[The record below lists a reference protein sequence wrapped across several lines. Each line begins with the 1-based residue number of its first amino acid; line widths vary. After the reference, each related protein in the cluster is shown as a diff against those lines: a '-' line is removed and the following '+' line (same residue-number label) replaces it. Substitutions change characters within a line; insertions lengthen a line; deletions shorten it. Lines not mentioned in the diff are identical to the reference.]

1 MSTNPLDLQTNATT
15 EFYTLESQ
23 QSNLMYYIDNA
34 DGSGYVFELGE
45 LDVSQAIATD
55 PSFAAL
61 VENIVGLPAVD
72 AVAQMDVSLVQFQGL
87 FGINID
93 GNEINDVSSQ
103 DVLFRVNQPQDQDYN
118 DCSSGTGAFQ
128 VGSQF
133 DGTTEVEFAS
143 ALLKSGHIN
152 AHYGGVLQQ
161 IRHDFVRH
169 LAKQITGGY
178 SSSDIFTNETALR
191 NAVVATDSQLNAT
204 INTVISDI
212 SGLGYKDVDYNSG
225 SGSSLIQAARQLFNL
240 NLQTTDGA
248 GNSSR
253 SDQLLSD
260 ISLASAN
267 VASTATTD
275 VSHPERNVRALH
287 VPLRFHSGD
296 RLAVRLVYKPNS
308 TVFPGNGTTLTE
320 RSYKVLLKLV

>member
-1 MSTNPLDLQTNATT
+1 MSTNPVSLEGSATT
-15 EFYTLESQ
+15 EFYALESQ
-23 QSNLMYYIDNA
+23 QSNLMYYINNA

-45 LDVSQAIATD
+45 LDVSQAIAVD

-61 VENIVGLPAVD
+61 VDNIVGLPAVD

-87 FGINID
+87 FGVNID
-93 GNEINDVSSQ
+93 SNDIDDVSSS
-103 DVLFRVNQPQDQDYN
+103 DVLFRVNQPQDQTHN
-118 DCSSGTGAFQ
+118 DCSSGTGSFQ
-128 VGSQF
+128 VGSFF
-133 DGTTEVEFAS
+133 DGTTEVAFSGAD
-143 ALLKSGHIN
+143 LKSGHVN
-152 AHYGGVLQQ
+152 AAYPASQEKIQ
-161 IRHDFVRH
+161 HDFVRH

-191 NAVVATDSQLNAT
+191 NAVGATDSQLNAT
-204 INTVISDI
+204 INTVISDV
-212 SGLGYKDVDYNSG
+212 SGLGLKDADYQSG
-225 SGSSLIQAARQLFNL
+225 AGSSLIQAARQLYHL
-240 NLQTTDGA
+240 NLQVTDGA
-248 GNSSR
+248 GSSSR

-267 VASTATTD
+267 MVGTTVTD
-275 VSHPERNVRALH
+275 VSHPERSLDNLD

-308 TVFPGNGTTLTE
+308 TTFPGNGATLAE

>member
-61 VENIVGLPAVD
+61 VENIVGLPGVD

-87 FGINID
+87 FGVKID
-93 GNEINDVSSQ
+93 SNDIDDVSSS
-103 DVLFRVNQPQDQDYN
+103 DVLFRVNQPQDQSYN
-118 DCSSGTGAFQ
+118 DCSSGTGSFQ
-128 VGSQF
+128 VGSFF
-133 DGTTEVEFAS
+133 DGTTEVAFSGADV
-143 ALLKSGHIN
+143 KSGHVN
-152 AHYGGVLQQ
+152 AAYPASQEK
-161 IRHDFVRH
+161 IKHDFVRH

-204 INTVISDI
+204 INTVISDV
-212 SGLGYKDVDYNSG
+212 SGLGYKDSDYQTG
-225 SGSSLIQAARQLFNL
+225 SGSSLIQAARQLYHL
-240 NLQTTDGA
+240 NLQVTDGA
-248 GNSSR
+248 GSSSR

-267 VASTATTD
+267 MVGTTVTD
-275 VSHPERNVRALH
+275 LSHPERSLENLH

-308 TVFPGNGTTLTE
+308 TTFVGNGATLSE
-320 RSYKVLLKLV
+320 RSYKVLLRLV

>member
-1 MSTNPLDLQTNATT
+1 MSINPLALESKT
-15 EFYTLESQ
+15 EFFTLESQ

-55 PSFAAL
+55 PSFGAL
-61 VENIVGLPAVD
+61 VEDIVGLPSVD

-87 FGINID
+87 FGIRID
-93 GNEINDVSSQ
+93 SNDIDDVSSS
-103 DVLFRVNQPQDQDYN
+103 DVLFRVNQPQDQTHN
-118 DCSSGTGAFQ
+118 NCSSGTGSFQ
-128 VGSQF
+128 VGSFF
-133 DGTTEVEFAS
+133 DGS
-143 ALLKSGHIN
+143 ANVAFSGADLKSGHIN
-152 AHYGGVLQQ
+152 ANYDLSNNQK
-161 IRHDFVRH
+161 IKHDFVRH

-204 INTVISDI
+204 INTVISDV
-212 SGLGYKDVDYNSG
+212 SGLEFKNSEYQSG
-225 SGSSLIQAARQLFNL
+225 PGSSLIQAARQLYNL
-240 NLQTTDGA
+240 NLQTTDGS

-267 VASTATTD
+267 MVGTTVTD
-275 VSHPERNVRALH
+275 LSHNEVSLENLD

-308 TVFPGNGTTLTE
+308 TTFAGNGATLSE
-320 RSYKVLLKLV
+320 RSYKVLLRLV

>member
-1 MSTNPLDLQTNATT
+1 MSINPLALESKT
-15 EFYTLESQ
+15 EFFTLESQ

-55 PSFAAL
+55 PSFAAF
-61 VENIVGLPAVD
+61 VENIVGLPSVD

-93 GNEINDVSSQ
+93 SSDIDDVSGN
-103 DVLFRVNQPQDQDYN
+103 DVLFRVNQPQDQTHN
-118 DCSSGTGAFQ
+118 DCSSGTGSFQ
-128 VGSQF
+128 VGSFF
-133 DGTTEVEFAS
+133 DGS
-143 ALLKSGHIN
+143 ANVAFSDADLKSGHVN
-152 AHYGGVLQQ
+152 AAYPASQK
-161 IRHDFVRH
+161 IKHDFVRH

-178 SSSDIFTNETALR
+178 SSSDIFTNETPLR

-204 INTVISDI
+204 INAVISDV
-212 SGLGYKDVDYNSG
+212 SGLGLQNSTYQSG
-225 SGSSLIQAARQLFNL
+225 PGSSLIQAARQLYNL
-240 NLQTTDGA
+240 NLQVTDGS

-267 VASTATTD
+267 MEGTTVTD
-275 VSHPERNVRALH
+275 LSHNEVSLENLD

-308 TVFPGNGTTLTE
+308 TTFAGNGATLSE
-320 RSYKVLLKLV
+320 RSYKVLLRLV